1 MIQTM
6 AQKLFGSAK
15 KSLKLLLNLEA
26 TTKQNL
32 LSYLAECREI
42 VGAAEIQEKKNQQVI
57 KIVRLLLSDPESLKR
72 ALEERSRHRDR

>member
-42 VGAAEIQEKKNQQVI
+42 VGAAEIQEKKNQ
-57 KIVRLLLSDPESLKR
+57 
-72 ALEERSRHRDR
+72 